1 MYDTSGIHENSF
13 LFTRACLKEGGY
25 WPEIIQN
32 YIPLNKIYIIK
43 QNTVLSRSIY
53 FFKENITKFLFGS
66 YSRRGGN
73 MSVTK
78 KYMPQILFTL
88 KCLLFSYILTG
99 GFLLLLAFLLYRL
112 HLSEKVV
119 NVCIILIYIAASFFA
134 GFLTGKKK
142 GRKKFFWGAIMGA
155 LYFVVLFAVSVI
167 VNRSFPQLSTD
178 FSTTVLLCVGG
189 GMLGGMLS

>member
-1 MYDTSGIHENSF
+1 
-13 LFTRACLKEGGY
+13 
-25 WPEIIQN
+25 
-32 YIPLNKIYIIK
+32 
-43 QNTVLSRSIY
+43 
-53 FFKENITKFLFGS
+53 
-66 YSRRGGN
+66 

-99 GFLLLLAFLLYRL
+99 GFLLLLALLLYKL

-134 GFLTGKKK
+134 GFITGKKI
-142 GRKKFFWGAIMGA
+142 RTRKFFWGAVMGA
-155 LYFVVLFAVSVI
+155 LYFLILFVISAV
-167 VNRSFPQLSTD
+167 VNRSFPQLSAD
-178 FSTTVLLCVGG
+178 FTTAMLLCVGG